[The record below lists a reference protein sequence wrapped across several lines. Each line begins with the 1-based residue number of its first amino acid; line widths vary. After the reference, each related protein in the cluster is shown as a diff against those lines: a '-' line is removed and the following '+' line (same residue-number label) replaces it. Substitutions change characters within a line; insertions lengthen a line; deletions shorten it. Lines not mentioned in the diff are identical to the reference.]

1 MLFSM
6 VHLQHFD
13 INLKWTTVNDW
24 KEAIIKKIKKDR
36 SKGMKCEPVEELEGK
51 KRGRPS
57 TLSEELSRELMSY
70 IRAIREAGGIIN
82 TAIVIAAATGML
94 QKRDPMSLE
103 CNQGHKATTKSKITV
118 QRFEELKQ
126 QYLLEFKAVVEME
139 EIPHDLIINWDQ
151 TGINYVPVSQWTM
164 AKEGSKRVE
173 IVGVNDKRQITAVFA
188 GSLAGDILPVQLV
201 YQGKT
206 IRSVSHVLNSQ
217 RTGM

>member
-1 MLFSM
+1 
-6 VHLQHFD
+6 
-13 INLKWTTVNDW
+13 
-24 KEAIIKKIKKDR
+24 
-36 SKGMKCEPVEELEGK
+36 MKCEPVEELEGK

-70 IRAIREAGGIIN
+70 IRAIRESGGIIN

-103 CNQGHKATTKSKITV
+103 CNGGHKATTKSKITV

-188 GSLAGDILPVQLV
+188 GSLAGDFLPVQLV
-201 YQGKT
+201 HQGKT
-206 IRSVSHVLNSQ
+206 IRSVSHNVLNSQ

>member
-6 VHLQHFD
+6 AALRHYNKDFP
-13 INLKWTTVNDW
+13 NLKWTTVNDW

-103 CNQGHKATTKSKITV
+103 CNGGHITLKKSWAKY
-118 QRFEELKQ
+118 FLGK
-126 QYLLEFKAVVEME
+126 M
-139 EIPHDLIINWDQ
+139 
-151 TGINYVPVSQWTM
+151 NYAQ
-164 AKEGSKRVE
+164 
-173 IVGVNDKRQITAVFA
+173 
-188 GSLAGDILPVQLV
+188 
-201 YQGKT
+201 
-206 IRSVSHVLNSQ
+206 
-217 RTGM
+217 